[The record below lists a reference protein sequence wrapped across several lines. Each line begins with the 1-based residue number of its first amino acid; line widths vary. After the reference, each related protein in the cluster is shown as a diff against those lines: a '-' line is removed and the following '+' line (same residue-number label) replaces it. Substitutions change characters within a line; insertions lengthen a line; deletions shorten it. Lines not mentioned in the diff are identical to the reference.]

1 MAAMI
6 DTIYLQ
12 QILAGEV
19 EALEELLKIEE
30 KMENILIEGDAKA
43 LHGLNMQKEE
53 LINIINGAEKQRRGV
68 YTSSLTLKEYI
79 SKEKPPAAEELER
92 IRRRLLQ
99 LQGSLQRQ
107 QKINR
112 HLLKHNLRF
121 LEYVLEGLFPQK
133 GVPRY
138 LSSGEVKQKTI
149 ASGLLDSN
157 A

>member
-1 MAAMI
+1 MVAMI
-6 DTIYLQ
+6 DSICLQ

-30 KMENILIEGDAKA
+30 KMENILIKGDAKA
-43 LHGLNMQKEE
+43 LHGINMQKEE
-53 LINIINGAEKQRRGV
+53 LIKIINEAEKQRRGA

-92 IRRRLLQ
+92 IRKRLLQ
-99 LQGSLQRQ
+99 LQASLQRQ

-112 HLLKHNLRF
+112 HLLRHNLRF

-138 LSSGEVKQKTI
+138 LSSGEVKQKI
-149 ASGLLDSN
+149 IVSGLLDSN